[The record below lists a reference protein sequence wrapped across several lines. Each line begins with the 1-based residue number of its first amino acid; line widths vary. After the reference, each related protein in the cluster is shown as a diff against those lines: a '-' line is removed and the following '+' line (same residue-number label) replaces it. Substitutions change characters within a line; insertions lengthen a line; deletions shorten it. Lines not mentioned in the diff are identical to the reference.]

1 MKVSLQGYSGDGS
14 GSAVSALDFR
24 SGYQGSNSAIAETL
38 VMTQNPNCVKF

>member
-24 SGYQGSNSAIAETL
+24 SGYQGSNPI
-38 VMTQNPNCVKF
+38 CVFQCSKG